1 MVHTWLSR
9 SPCHGAVR
17 KPAEVLANAGARLRL
32 PSLQQRHVG
41 LIHAEQCGE
50 VFLRHPRL
58 LRVPPRLQ
66 RGTRICHAHRPEYLH
81 SHEPAASVPMTYVIK
96 EVGTVEAVSDT
107 NRRYDEDCA
116 RHARKII
123 REFVDK
129 HGTEQAAA
137 AVLGVHQSTI

>member
-1 MVHTWLSR
+1 
-9 SPCHGAVR
+9 
-17 KPAEVLANAGARLRL
+17 
-32 PSLQQRHVG
+32 
-41 LIHAEQCGE
+41 
-50 VFLRHPRL
+50 
-58 LRVPPRLQ
+58 
-66 RGTRICHAHRPEYLH
+66 
-81 SHEPAASVPMTYVIK
+81 MTYVIK

-137 AVLGVHQSTI
+137 AVLGVHQSTINNNLNTTKQPTLRVLIPLAKELGRSIDEILGLSVPSVIDEDAIAERVARKLEEKLAPKQSTVPPPSAKRHSKPPRK